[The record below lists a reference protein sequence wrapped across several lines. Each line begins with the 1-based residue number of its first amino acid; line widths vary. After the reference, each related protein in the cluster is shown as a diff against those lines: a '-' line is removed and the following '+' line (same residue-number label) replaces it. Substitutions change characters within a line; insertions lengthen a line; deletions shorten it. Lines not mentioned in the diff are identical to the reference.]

1 MKSKYFLFLTIILIS
16 CSGQKKLSQSKGAEI
31 KYEYKALESFKNDT
45 LNYVLYNFIN
55 HKNQYIGKHV
65 SVLFDKLQYE
75 IKSFQAATDDTGA
88 VYSILV
94 SYLTGDQYSF
104 RLHERLKMVDICI
117 TFENPIRWL
126 TVLNLSPRGHFGEW
140 SSKNQDFLGTQI
152 VKDIRYL
159 AIPND
164 VPK

>member
-45 LNYVLYNFIN
+45 LNYVLYNFIH
-55 HKNQYIGKHV
+55 HKNQYIGKPV

-94 SYLTGDQYSF
+94 SYLTGNQYSF
-104 RLHERLKMVDICI
+104 RLHERLKMVNICI
-117 TFENPIRWL
+117 TFENPIGWI
-126 TVLNLSPRGHFGEW
+126 TVLDLSPRGHFSEW
-140 SSKNQDFLGTQI
+140 SSKHRDFFGKQT
-152 VKDIRYL
+152 VKDVRYF
-159 AIPND
+159 AMPND
-164 VPK
+164 EPK

>member
-1 MKSKYFLFLTIILIS
+1 MKSKYFLFLTIILVS

-75 IKSFQAATDDTGA
+75 IKTFHAATDGTGA
-88 VYSILV
+88 VCSISV
-94 SYLTGDQYSF
+94 SYLNGDQYSF
-104 RLHERLKMVDICI
+104 RLYERLKMVDICI
-117 TFENPIRWL
+117 TFENPIGWI
-126 TVLNLSPRGHFGEW
+126 TVLDLSPRGHFSEW
-140 SSKNQDFLGTQI
+140 SSKHRDFFGKQT
-152 VKDIRYL
+152 VKDVRYF
-159 AIPND
+159 AMPND
-164 VPK
+164 EPK